1 MLQIT
6 EKLTTPAAATT
17 TLTLPFES
25 RQKSRLRATLD
36 DGTEVGLFLERGT
49 VLRDGDVLR
58 ADNGTLVAVRAAP
71 EDVSIAYTNDEH
83 LLARACYHLGNRH
96 VPLQIGHGW
105 LRYQHDHVLDDMVAQ
120 LGLTVKFE
128 RAAFE
133 PEAGAYGGHAT
144 HGQTHG
150 LSHHEH

>member
-1 MLQIT
+1 MIQIT
-6 EKLTTPAAATT
+6 EKLTTSIAATT

-25 RQKSRLRATLD
+25 RQKSRLHAALD

-49 VLRDGDVLR
+49 VLRDGDTLR
-58 ADNGTLVAVRAAP
+58 ADSGLIIAVRAAD

-96 VPLQIGHGW
+96 VPLQIGSGW

-120 LGLTVKFE
+120 LGLSVRFE
-128 RAAFE
+128 RSPFE
-133 PEAGAYGGHAT
+133 PEAGAYGGHAA
-144 HGQTHG
+144 HGHE
-150 LSHHEH
+150 HHEH